1 MFSYVKLQFVGRVSH
16 IWPEDPDSDPQVT
29 GWRIPRWESVQKLV
43 VIQALLDSVGSPL
56 AMMATWTALVNNTIN
71 KGFLSNDQP
80 TDRQQKKKRE
90 HPMNLRAIAQT
101 SFSAHEEK

>member
-16 IWPEDPDSDPQVT
+16 ICPEDPDADPSVT
-29 GWRIPRWESVQKLV
+29 GWRIPRWESVEKLV
-43 VIQALLDSVGSPL
+43 VIQALLDSVGSPT

-71 KGFLSNDQP
+71 KGFLLNSQP
-80 TDRQQKKKRE
+80 TNQQQKRERE

-101 SFSAHEEK
+101 SFSALGEK

>member
-16 IWPEDPDSDPQVT
+16 ICPEDPDADPSVI

-56 AMMATWTALVNNTIN
+56 AMMATWTTLVNNTIN
-71 KGFLSNDQP
+71 KGFLSNGQP
-80 TDRQQKKKRE
+80 LPTNNRKRKGST
-90 HPMNLRAIAQT
+90 Q
-101 SFSAHEEK
+101 